1 MGWPLP
7 QRAGISF
14 GGSMGFGRRGAQ
26 GVPGALAL
34 TATLDEISQ
43 VTDPYKTSEDRL
55 RRNLLYLTRSRIGYV
70 YMQDCGV
77 RLERRKITAWLAEDR
92 TPSAEQQLSLEDAFR
107 LLRRR
112 NMAASL
118 TRRLN
123 ADGGTRMEIYPVDQS
138 GVDPKHQRVARWRR
152 KNIYRWDGI
161 VEAWSRSDL
170 QDLTHQW
177 EDVISD
183 LDSDWRQYE
192 HVTHLGFWA

>member
-1 MGWPLP
+1 
-7 QRAGISF
+7 
-14 GGSMGFGRRGAQ
+14 MGFGRRGAQ